1 LDWFYVCGEEI
12 WNVVSFAYFQRMH
25 SIGDVLIY
33 VDKFGKNYFE
43 EWYLTKLD
51 IESQELVRQAIKQQL
66 LVRGRNLID
75 TLWLKSVYPD
85 LFQLRI
91 RKSRKPQR
99 IKILLRIYLCFDD
112 DNQIVLL
119 SGYNKGIDTSRV
131 VQSNEIERARRLLN
145 DWREG
150 NGRTESASPL
160 FS

>member
-1 LDWFYVCGEEI
+1 
-12 WNVVSFAYFQRMH
+12 MH

-150 NGRTESASPL
+150 NGRTENASPL

>member
-1 LDWFYVCGEEI
+1 
-12 WNVVSFAYFQRMH
+12 MH

-33 VDKFGKNYFE
+33 VDKFGHNYFE
-43 EWYLTKLD
+43 EWYQTKLD

-66 LVRGRNLID
+66 IVRGRNLID

-112 DNQIVLL
+112 NNQIVLL
-119 SGYNKGIDTSRV
+119 SGYNKGIDTSRI

-150 NGRTESASPL
+150 NGRAESASPL

>member
-1 LDWFYVCGEEI
+1 
-12 WNVVSFAYFQRMH
+12 MH

-66 LVRGRNLID
+66 LVRGRKLID

-150 NGRTESASPL
+150 NGRTENASPL

>member
-12 WNVVSFAYFQRMH
+12 WNVVSSAYFQRMH

-150 NGRTESASPL
+150 NGRTENASPL

>member
-1 LDWFYVCGEEI
+1 
-12 WNVVSFAYFQRMH
+12 MH

-33 VDKFGKNYFE
+33 VDKFGHNYFE
-43 EWYLTKLD
+43 EWYQTKLD

-66 LVRGRNLID
+66 IVRGRNLID

-112 DNQIVLL
+112 NNQIVLL
-119 SGYNKGIDTSRV
+119 SGYNKGIDTSRI

-150 NGRTESASPL
+150 NGRTESASPI

>member
-1 LDWFYVCGEEI
+1 
-12 WNVVSFAYFQRMH
+12 MH
-25 SIGDVLIY
+25 SIGNVLIY
-33 VDKFGKNYFE
+33 VDKFGHNYFE
-43 EWYLTKLD
+43 DWYQTKLD

-66 LVRGRNLID
+66 IIRGRNLID

-112 DNQIVLL
+112 NNQIVLL
-119 SGYNKGIDTSRV
+119 SGYNKGIDTSRI
-131 VQSNEIERARRLLN
+131 VQSKEIERARRLLN

-160 FS
+160 LS

>member
-1 LDWFYVCGEEI
+1 
-12 WNVVSFAYFQRMH
+12 MH

-119 SGYNKGIDTSRV
+119 SGYNKGIDTSRA

-150 NGRTESASPL
+150 NGRTENASPL

>member
-1 LDWFYVCGEEI
+1 
-12 WNVVSFAYFQRMH
+12 MH

-33 VDKFGKNYFE
+33 VDKFGHNYFE
-43 EWYLTKLD
+43 EWYQTKLD

-66 LVRGRNLID
+66 IVRGRNLID

-112 DNQIVLL
+112 NNQIVLL
-119 SGYNKGIDTSRV
+119 SGYNKGIDTSRI

-160 FS
+160 LS

>member
-1 LDWFYVCGEEI
+1 
-12 WNVVSFAYFQRMH
+12 MH

-33 VDKFGKNYFE
+33 VDKFGHNYFE
-43 EWYLTKLD
+43 EWYQTKLD

-66 LVRGRNLID
+66 IVRGRNLID

-112 DNQIVLL
+112 NNQIVLL
-119 SGYNKGIDTSRV
+119 SGYNKGIDTSRN

-150 NGRTESASPL
+150 NGRAESASPL

>member
-1 LDWFYVCGEEI
+1 
-12 WNVVSFAYFQRMH
+12 MH

-119 SGYNKGIDTSRV
+119 SGYNKGIDTSRI

-150 NGRTESASPL
+150 NGRTESASTL

>member
-1 LDWFYVCGEEI
+1 
-12 WNVVSFAYFQRMH
+12 MH

-150 NGRTESASPL
+150 NGRTENASPL
-160 FS
+160 LS

>member
-1 LDWFYVCGEEI
+1 
-12 WNVVSFAYFQRMH
+12 MH

-33 VDKFGKNYFE
+33 VDKFGHNYFE
-43 EWYLTKLD
+43 EWYQTKLD

-66 LVRGRNLID
+66 IVRGRNLID

-112 DNQIVLL
+112 NNQIVLL
-119 SGYNKGIDTSRV
+119 SGYNKGIDTSRI

-150 NGRTESASPL
+150 NGRTENASPL
-160 FS
+160 LS

>member
-1 LDWFYVCGEEI
+1 
-12 WNVVSFAYFQRMH
+12 MH

-145 DWREG
+145 AWREG
-150 NGRTESASPL
+150 NGRTENASPL